1 MELYYYLW
9 NISLFMEKPCRHI
22 VLVMMIRIIS
32 RTHVLDKIKL
42 TLLSIADYDDN

>member
-1 MELYYYLW
+1 MEYFTIYGEALSPYRTC
-9 NISLFMEKPCRHI
+9 NDDKN
-22 VLVMMIRIIS
+22 IS